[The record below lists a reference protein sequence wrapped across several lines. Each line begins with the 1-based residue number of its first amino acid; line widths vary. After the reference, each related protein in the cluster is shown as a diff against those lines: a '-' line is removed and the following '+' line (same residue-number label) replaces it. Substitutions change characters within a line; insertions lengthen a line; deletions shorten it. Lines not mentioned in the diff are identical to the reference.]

1 MGLTEVNGCTHWA
14 PAVLVA
20 DALESMPVR
29 ELAPVRAAAPVEYAR
44 RADERGADHEDDGAC
59 VPAPASVCCE
69 IRERGG
75 YRHAGWCHPLL
86 WWVEDVLDLYSNDA
100 SDGRGLGVCNS
111 CMNL

>member
-1 MGLTEVNGCTHWA
+1 MEDVG
-14 PAVLVA
+14 
-20 DALESMPVR
+20 R
-29 ELAPVRAAAPVEYAR
+29 K
-44 RADERGADHEDDGAC
+44 DEEGRGDDRPYLRGQQDQRDG
-59 VPAPASVCCE
+59 

-75 YRHAGWCHPLL
+75 YRQAGWCHPLL